1 MLKITERKK
10 TTKIGKNES
19 SNNSKSI
26 VEEFHKPKEVR
37 IDVSDAK
44 KYFPENTNNDNTV
57 DFKKFRFTD
66 VSLYSTT
73 PPNQAIYTT
82 NLLLYFYK
90 LDELKNKTIT
100 DGNSCIGGNTWSFAS
115 IAKHVNAV
123 EISELHSTIL
133 KNNLDVLECD
143 NVTVYNKNY
152 VEIYDTLDQDI
163 LFLDPPW
170 GGVDYRNNTVDL
182 EYAYKGK
189 KYLLS
194 DLLMHLAYLCE
205 IIILKLPTNANFTK
219 LFDAPF
225 PYTFKFDIMNL
236 ENKPI
241 YTLVILSNLVN
252 FADIKSAK
260 FPKLGYRGI
269 KVYDL

>member
-1 MLKITERKK
+1 MES
-10 TTKIGKNES
+10 TKIKNKQFIRKTGKSDN
-19 SNNSKSI
+19 KSEI
-26 VEEFHKPKEVR
+26 EEFHKPKEVR
-37 IDVSDAK
+37 INALDAK
-44 KYFPENTNNDNTV
+44 KYFPEQTIADNEV
-57 DFKKFRFTD
+57 DFGKFRFTD

-90 LDELKNKTIT
+90 PNELKNKVIT

-115 IAKHVNAV
+115 VAKHVNAV
-123 EISELHSTIL
+123 EISELHSKIL
-133 KNNLDVLECD
+133 KNNLDILECN
-143 NVTVYNKNY
+143 NVTIYNKNY
-152 VEIYDTLDQDI
+152 VEIYDILEQDI

-170 GGVDYRNNTVDL
+170 GGVDYRNNTVEL
-182 EYAYKGK
+182 EYVYKGK

-194 DLLMHLAYLCE
+194 DLLIHLAYLCE
-205 IIILKLPTNANFTK
+205 LIILKLPTNANFTK
-219 LFDAPF
+219 LFDGTF

-241 YTLVILSNLVN
+241 YTLVILSNLIN
-252 FADIKSAK
+252 FSNIESAK